1 MSPLHEHRSGHALR
15 IRDVD
20 IEPLH
25 LQGVFA
31 ADPWRGERLVVA
43 AAGL

>member
-1 MSPLHEHRSGHALR
+1 VSALREHTSGHALR
-15 IRDVD
+15 SRYGD

-31 ADPWRGERLVVA
+31 ADPCRGERLVAA
-43 AAGL
+43 AAGR